1 MSGARGANGG
11 RPARAL
17 LVPCSSTPLAVHAM
31 HAMDAAHAPS
41 SPTRADA
48 VSETVVRH
56 ASNALMGGSA
66 VVKACTREA
75 GGTLNLR
82 LRTNAVD
89 AASACEEDRTA
100 RMRRAL
106 GLVERE
112 LKQHLPLA
120 RCTIQRS
127 AVDGL
132 DEVEVSVPGRCEA
145 WRRARAEGAAGAVPT
160 FMRVVTA
167 LLVAAAIG
175 LVALPFV
182 R

>member
-1 MSGARGANGG
+1 
-11 RPARAL
+11 
-17 LVPCSSTPLAVHAM
+17 
-31 HAMDAAHAPS
+31 MDARPAHAPS

-48 VSETVVRH
+48 VSKAVVRH

-82 LRTNAVD
+82 LRTSADEAVG
-89 AASACEEDRTA
+89 AGGEDRTA
-100 RMRRAL
+100 RTLRAF
-106 GLVERE
+106 GLVKQE
-112 LKQHLPLA
+112 LKQHMPLA
-120 RCTIQRS
+120 SCTVQRS

-132 DEVEVSVPGRCEA
+132 DEVEVSVPGRREA
-145 WRRARAEGAAGAVPT
+145 WRRARANGAAGGVPT
-160 FMRVVTA
+160 FLRAVSA
-167 LLVAAAIG
+167 LLVAAAVA